1 MLVLQL
7 LLAKLVN
14 SYFCPLEGHSS
25 TQTSLGV
32 SLPVFLPGFI
42 PGGLIQ
48 VDELSHPQP
57 TASILDQDVG

>member
-42 PGGLIQ
+42 LGGLSPQ
-48 VDELSHPQP
+48 VDELSHPQL
-57 TASILDQDVG
+57 AF